1 MIDTRTNTVINTI
14 TVGTNPLGVAV
25 DPATG
30 TVYVTNN
37 GDGTVSVVS
46 AR

>member
-1 MIDTRTNTVINTI
+1 VTNTI
-14 TVGTNPLGVAV
+14 TVGTKPLGVAV

-30 TVYVTNN
+30 TVYVTNA
-37 GDGTVSVVS
+37 GDATVSVVS